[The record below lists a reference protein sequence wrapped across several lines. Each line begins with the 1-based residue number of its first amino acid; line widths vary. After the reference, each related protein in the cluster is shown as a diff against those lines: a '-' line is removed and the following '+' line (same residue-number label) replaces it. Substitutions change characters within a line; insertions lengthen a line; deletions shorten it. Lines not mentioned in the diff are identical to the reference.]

1 VFCVLSRC
9 GSCTF
14 FFFSNSYSL
23 VTHSYKHS
31 RTHARTHTP
40 THIQQELGKSPTAVA
55 RAEAAGPVIPKK
67 SKEEVQSLVPT
78 ILAETDAAKQAEQW
92 KELKE
97 SQSVTAFGSAN
108 IRTFPVTLQ
117 MLEQR
122 TGLTAET
129 LGLAE
134 TEVSLDDFKYATLYV
149 AGGSSVAAIASL
161 AFLPPNVGATL
172 CYIFALIPIVF
183 LGIGSTAPVLI
194 ANAIAGLRGDGS
206 DADAVSSRERRSR
219 HEAAHFCCGYWCGLP
234 VASYSVGDD
243 DSVPCVEFGVASNN
257 NYSNTEVAALAV
269 TALAGLVGEAKKWG
283 KAVGATQDL
292 MTLEAIF
299 RRSGEFIGAAAQQD
313 ITRWGAMTACLLLKQ
328 NEEKYE
334 QVVEAFQQQKSI
346 EECIAILET

>member
-1 VFCVLSRC
+1 MP
-9 GSCTF
+9 
-14 FFFSNSYSL
+14 N
-23 VTHSYKHS
+23 
-31 RTHARTHTP
+31 
-40 THIQQELGKSPTAVA
+40 
-55 RAEAAGPVIPKK
+55 
-67 SKEEVQSLVPT
+67 
-78 ILAETDAAKQAEQW
+78 ILAQTDVAKQAEQW

-108 IRTFPVTLQ
+108 VKTFPVTLQ

-134 TEVSLDDFKYATLYV
+134 SEVSLDDFKYATLYV
-149 AGGSSVAAIASL
+149 AGGSAVAAIASL

-172 CYIFALIPIVF
+172 CYLFALVPIVF
-183 LGIGSTAPVLI
+183 LGVGSTAPVLI
-194 ANAIAGLRGDGS
+194 ANAIAGLRGDDS
-206 DADAVSSRERRSR
+206 DADAVSARERRCR

-234 VASYSVGDD
+234 VSSYSVGDD
-243 DSVPCVEFGVASNN
+243 SVACVEFGVASNN
-257 NYSNTEVAALAV
+257 NYSTTEVAALAV

-292 MTLEAIF
+292 MTLEAVF

-313 ITRWGAMTACLLLKQ
+313 LTRWGAMTACLLLKQ

-346 EECIAILET
+346 EDCIAVLES